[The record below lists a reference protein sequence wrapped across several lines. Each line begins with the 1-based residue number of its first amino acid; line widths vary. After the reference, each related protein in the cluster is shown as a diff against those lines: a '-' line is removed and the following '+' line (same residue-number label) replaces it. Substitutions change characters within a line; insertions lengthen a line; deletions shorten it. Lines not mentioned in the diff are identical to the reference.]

1 MILKYSE
8 KTEKKIK
15 TMLGITTAS
24 ILALLFLAY
33 MFLRILF
40 WAETG
45 SFFPTVQK
53 SRSVE
58 IAISCDPFDVLAV
71 RDELKPYTTNYTN
84 AGVKMIYAEY
94 HFSEDGVTAMYGFTG
109 VKYRLGRGETISFS
123 LDAEKGTVEEIS
135 YYAAG
140 AKVFSS
146 YPSHYFN
153 ADVNV
158 LDEYEAVKRRT
169 PDFDTVK
176 EVEFILSNDNCAL
189 TLYYD

>member
-71 RDELKPYTTNYTN
+71 RDELKPYTTDYTN
-84 AGVKMIYAEY
+84 AGVKMIYA
-94 HFSEDGVTAMYGFTG
+94 GWRYGDVWIHWG
-109 VKYRLGRGETISFS
+109 
-123 LDAEKGTVEEIS
+123 EIS
-135 YYAAG
+135 TG
-140 AKVFSS
+140 
-146 YPSHYFN
+146 
-153 ADVNV
+153 
-158 LDEYEAVKRRT
+158 KRRNHQLF
-169 PDFDTVK
+169 PRCGERHCGRD
-176 EVEFILSNDNCAL
+176 ILLRSRG
-189 TLYYD
+189 

>member
-1 MILKYSE
+1 
-8 KTEKKIK
+8 
-15 TMLGITTAS
+15 
-24 ILALLFLAY
+24 

-71 RDELKPYTTNYTN
+71 REELAPYTKDYTT
-84 AGVKMIYAEY
+84 AGVEMIYAEY

-109 VKYRLGRGETISFS
+109 GKYRLGRGETISFY

-146 YPSHYFN
+146 YPSHYFD
-153 ADVNV
+153 ADVNMME
-158 LDEYEAVKRRT
+158 EYEKIKNNT
-169 PDFDTVK
+169 SDFDTIK
-176 EVEFILSNDNCAL
+176 EVEFTLSNNNCEPK
-189 TLYYD
+189 LYYN

>member
-1 MILKYSE
+1 MKYSE

-15 TMLGITTAS
+15 TILGITTAS

-71 RDELKPYTTNYTN
+71 REELEPYTKDYTT
-84 AGVKMIYAEY
+84 AGVEMIYAEY
-94 HFSEDGVTAMYGFTG
+94 HFSEDVVTAMYGFTG
-109 VKYRLGRGETISFS
+109 VKYLLGR
-123 LDAEKGTVEEIS
+123 
-135 YYAAG
+135 
-140 AKVFSS
+140 
-146 YPSHYFN
+146 
-153 ADVNV
+153 
-158 LDEYEAVKRRT
+158 
-169 PDFDTVK
+169 
-176 EVEFILSNDNCAL
+176 
-189 TLYYD
+189 

>member
-1 MILKYSE
+1 MKHAE
-8 KTEKKIK
+8 ETEKKLK
-15 TMLGITTAS
+15 ATMGSVTAA
-24 ILALLFLAY
+24 ILSLLLLAY
-33 MFLRILF
+33 MVLRIIF
-40 WAETG
+40 WSESG

-71 RDELKPYTTNYTN
+71 RDELEPYTTDYTN
-84 AGVKMIYAEY
+84 VGVKMIYAEY

-109 VKYRLGRGETISFS
+109 LKYRLGRGETISFS

-169 PDFDTVK
+169 PDFNTVK
-176 EVEFILSNDNCAL
+176 EVEFILSNDNCAP

>member
-1 MILKYSE
+1 MKHAE
-8 KTEKKIK
+8 ETEKKLK
-15 TMLGITTAS
+15 ATMGIVTAA
-24 ILALLFLAY
+24 ILSLLLLAY
-33 MFLRILF
+33 MVLRIIF
-40 WAETG
+40 WSESG

-71 RDELKPYTTNYTN
+71 RDELEPYTTDYTN

-109 VKYRLGRGETISFS
+109 LKYRLGRGETISFS

-176 EVEFILSNDNCAL
+176 EVEFILSNDNCAP

>member
-1 MILKYSE
+1 MKYSE

-15 TMLGITTAS
+15 TILGITTAS

-71 RDELKPYTTNYTN
+71 REELAPYTKDYTT
-84 AGVKMIYAEY
+84 AGVEMIYAEY

-109 VKYRLGRGETISFS
+109 VKYLS
-123 LDAEKGTVEEIS
+123 LI
-135 YYAAG
+135 
-140 AKVFSS
+140 
-146 YPSHYFN
+146 H
-153 ADVNV
+153 
-158 LDEYEAVKRRT
+158 
-169 PDFDTVK
+169 
-176 EVEFILSNDNCAL
+176 I
-189 TLYYD
+189 